1 MIDAVGVD
9 AERPKRGPA
18 AEESGQ
24 LEPAFRQEIDGNA
37 PRRSAAAGS
46 AEIRRRRLRHSTIS

>member
-37 PRRSAAAGS
+37 PRRPAAAG
-46 AEIRRRRLRHSTIS
+46 